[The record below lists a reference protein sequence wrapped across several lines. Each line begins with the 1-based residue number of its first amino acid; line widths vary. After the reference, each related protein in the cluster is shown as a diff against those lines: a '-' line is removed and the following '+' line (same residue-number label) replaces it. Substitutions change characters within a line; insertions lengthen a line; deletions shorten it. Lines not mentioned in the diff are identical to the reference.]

1 MQKRDDAFRSIGE
14 VAALIGVPPHVLRYW
29 ETQFPQLKPMKRPD
43 GRRYYRPEDVRLA
56 AGLCELLR
64 DDGLTI
70 RGARKLIALDRGTA
84 VRARGQVR
92 LGEMATA
99 DAAPALPDADPN
111 VTPDAAPP
119 AQLDTPPPP
128 PPEPPVAP
136 PLEALPEWQD
146 DASPPQPETA
156 LPPVP
161 EDTEA
166 PAETPPEDALTDTD
180 PPEPPHQPHVRLRH
194 RGRREVPEGQMALF
208 DGPPPPASTWLP
220 RLTRMAALLRAQQ
233 PGAPRWQQAAAAGM
247 RLGNA
252 ISRLY

>member
-92 LGEMATA
+92 LGELATA
-99 DAAPALPDADPN
+99 DATPADADIAPA
-111 VTPDAAPP
+111 
-119 AQLDTPPPP
+119 AQLDTPSPPP
-128 PPEPPVAP
+128 TEPPVAVP
-136 PLEALPEWQD
+136 AAALD
-146 DASPPQPETA
+146 DTPPPQPEDSPA
-156 LPPVP
+156 AAEMPDDAAAPPAAQA
-161 EDTEA
+161 D
-166 PAETPPEDALTDTD
+166 PAEAQPEDAMTDTD
-180 PPEPPHQPHVRLRH
+180 LPDTPHQPHVRLRH
-194 RGRREVPEGQMALF
+194 RGRRDVPEGQMALF
-208 DGPPPPASTWLP
+208 DGPPPPAATWLP
-220 RLTRMAALLRAQQ
+220 RLTHMAALLRAQQ
-233 PGAPRWQQAAAAGM
+233 RGAPRWHRAAAAGM